1 MMFHTVGSV
10 ETIDVREDM
19 NCTDGKKRKRKKRKR
34 PLNKGEEEQA
44 AHYLKVRLKD

>member
-1 MMFHTVGSV
+1 MFHIVGSV
-10 ETIDVREDM
+10 EAIDVREDM
-19 NCTDGKKRKRKKRKR
+19 NCDGKKRKRKKRKK